1 LELPSSV
8 NGTEAEASATVQSA
22 DVRRLVLFDIDGT
35 LVLDDGAAREAFAE
49 GLREVYGYEGDL
61 SGFNFSGK
69 TDPQIAFEVLEHGGW
84 PPDAIAGGLDRL
96 WPIYVSSLEGRLHKE
111 RQRVLPGARD
121 LLERLE
127 PLSEVTLGVLSG
139 NIEAGAKVKLAPWK
153 LDRYFAFGAFGSDS
167 RHRADLPPVA
177 ARRAMEL
184 TGIGFAPREIVI
196 IGDSIWDVRCGVPH
210 DAVTIAV
217 ASGWTDASALKAE
230 NPDFLFDS
238 MEETEAW
245 VEAIL
250 S

>member
-1 LELPSSV
+1 V
-8 NGTEAEASATVQSA
+8 R
-22 DVRRLVLFDIDGT
+22 RRLVLFDIDGT

-61 SGFNFSGK
+61 GGFNFSGK
-69 TDPQIAFEVLEHGGW
+69 TDPQIAFEVLEHEGFA
-84 PPDAIAGGLDRL
+84 PDVIARGLDKL
-96 WPIYVSSLEGRLHKE
+96 WPIYVRSLEGRLHQG
-111 RQRVLPGARD
+111 RQRVLPGVRE
-121 LLERLE
+121 LLDRLATI
-127 PLSEVTLGVLSG
+127 SEVTLGVLSG
-139 NIEAGAKVKLAPWK
+139 NIEAGAKIKLAPWG

-167 RHRADLPPVA
+167 RQRADLPPVA
-177 ARRAMEL
+177 ARRATER
-184 TGIGFAPREIVI
+184 TGIGFASREIVI

-210 DAVTIAV
+210 RAVTIAV
-217 ASGWTDASALKAE
+217 ASGWTDANTLRAE